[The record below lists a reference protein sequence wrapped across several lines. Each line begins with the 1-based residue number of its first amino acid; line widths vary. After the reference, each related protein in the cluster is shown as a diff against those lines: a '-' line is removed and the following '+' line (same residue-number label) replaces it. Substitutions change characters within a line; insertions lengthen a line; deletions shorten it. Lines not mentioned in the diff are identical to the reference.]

1 MLKEDMRMKLV
12 IAEKPSV
19 AQSLARVIGADK
31 RCDGYLEGGGYLV
44 SWCIGHLVELSAPE
58 RYDERYSK
66 WRLED
71 LPILPETWRY
81 EVSAG
86 TAKQFKILKTLMERP
101 DVTSLVC
108 ATDAG
113 REGELIFRLVYN
125 QCRCMKPIE
134 RLWISSM
141 EDTAIREGF
150 AYLKP
155 GTEYDLLY
163 EAALCRERAD
173 WIVGMNATQLFS
185 CLYGSTLN
193 VGRVMTP
200 TLSMVVMR
208 DSEISAFKPKPFY
221 TVELRSDD
229 MSAVSRRFDDKA
241 EAEKLQTLC
250 CGSMRAA
257 VKSVDYT
264 EKTEHPPLLYDLTSL
279 QRDVNRIL
287 GFTAQQTLDYTQA
300 LYEKK
305 LVTYPRKDSRY
316 LTEDMREMLPQ
327 LITGVGAKYAV
338 PSEALSPEM
347 LDSGNFTRLFN
358 NGKVSDHHAILPTRT
373 MSGADLTA
381 LPTGEQAVLQL
392 IAVRLLCAAAKDYRT
407 AEETVVLTC
416 AGEEFARKGRTVLQ
430 SGWKELW
437 LMFYPAKNREK
448 ETDDPVNLSSGDVIS
463 FSEAVLKEG
472 TTTPPRRFTEDTLL
486 SAMETA
492 GAEDMPEDAERKGL
506 GTPATRAGIIEKLV
520 QKGFIERKG
529 DKKTRY
535 LVSTARGNSLITVM
549 PEQIRSAA
557 MTADWEQKLLEIE
570 HGAYRAE
577 NFMQEITG
585 MIADLVRNYDAAKGT
600 GLEMS
605 NYRKAGACPC
615 CQSDVVEKPKGW
627 FCSNRECRFAL
638 WKDNAFFKSIGK
650 RLSASMV
657 ERLLTDGRIGLKDCT
672 SRKTGRHFEAT
683 LLLSTDPDGRACFQ
697 LEFDPPKNRNNGGKE
712 NRKQGSEKETSS
724 GNKHRSEDRRNH
736 YEQ

>member
-1 MLKEDMRMKLV
+1 MELV
-12 IAEKPSV
+12 LAEKPSV
-19 AQSLARVIGADK
+19 AQSISRVLGVSR
-31 RCDGYLEGGGYLV
+31 RCDGYLEGGEYIV
-44 SWCIGHLVELSAPE
+44 SWCVGHLVELSPPE
-58 RYDERYSK
+58 AYDVAYAK
-66 WRLED
+66 WKLED
-71 LPILPETWRY
+71 LPILPEHWQY
-81 EVSAG
+81 QVSDS
-86 TAKQFKILKTLMERP
+86 TRKQFRIVKGLMNRE
-101 DVTSLVC
+101 DVESLVC

-113 REGELIFRLVYN
+113 REGELIFRLVYH
-125 QCRCMKPIE
+125 QAGCRKPFE

-141 EDTAIREGF
+141 EDAAIREGF
-150 AYLKP
+150 AHLEPSGK
-155 GTEYDLLY
+155 YDALY

-173 WIVGMNATQLFS
+173 WIVGMNATRLFS

-200 TLSMVVMR
+200 TLSMVIMR
-208 DSEISAFKPKPFY
+208 DAEIAAFKAKPFY
-221 TVELRSDD
+221 TVELCSDG
-229 MSAVSRRFDDKA
+229 MSAMSRRFDDKA
-241 EAEKLQTLC
+241 EAEKLQTSC

-257 VKSVDYT
+257 VKSVDHT

-279 QRDVNRIL
+279 QRDANRIL

-305 LVTYPRKDSRY
+305 LVTYPRTDSRY
-316 LTEDMREMLPQ
+316 LTEDMQEMLPQ
-327 LITGVGAKYAV
+327 LIADVGTKYAV
-338 PSEALSPEM
+338 PSGTLSPEIQA
-347 LDSGNFTRLFN
+347 SGNVTRLFN
-358 NGKVSDHHAILPTRT
+358 NQKVSDHHAILPTRT

-407 AEETVVLTC
+407 SEETAVLTC
-416 AGEEFARKGRTVLQ
+416 AGEEFTRKGRTVLQ
-430 SGWKELW
+430 IGWKELW

-448 ETDDPVNLSSGDVIS
+448 DTGDAAAFSSGDVIP
-463 FSEAVLKEG
+463 FSKAVLKEG

-570 HGAYRAE
+570 RGAYAAK

-585 MIADLVRNYDAAKGT
+585 MIAGLVRNYDAAKGT
-600 GLEMS
+600 GLEM
-605 NYRKAGACPC
+605 NHYRKVGSCPC
-615 CQSDVVEKPKGW
+615 CQSDVLEKPKGW
-627 FCSNRECRFAL
+627 FCSNRGCRFAL

-650 RLSASMV
+650 RLSVSMV
-657 ERLLTDGRIGLKDCT
+657 ERLLSDGRVRLKDCT
-672 SRKTGRHFEAT
+672 SRKTGRHFDAT
-683 LLLSTDPDGRACFQ
+683 LLLSADPDGRTSFQ
-697 LEFDPPKNRNNGGKE
+697 LEFDTPNNRSNGGKE
-712 NRKQGSEKETSS
+712 NRKQRSVKGTVS
-724 GNKHRSEDRRNH
+724 GNKYRSEDRRNR

>member
-1 MLKEDMRMKLV
+1 MKLV
-12 IAEKPSV
+12 LAEKPSV
-19 AQSLARVIGADK
+19 AQSISRVLGVSG
-31 RCDGYLEGGGYLV
+31 RCDGYLEGGEYIV
-44 SWCIGHLVELSAPE
+44 SWCIGHLVELSPPE
-58 RYDERYSK
+58 VYNEAYAK

-71 LPILPETWRY
+71 LPILPEHWLY
-81 EVSAG
+81 QVSDS
-86 TAKQFKILKTLMERP
+86 TRKQFRILKELMNRE
-101 DVTSLVC
+101 DVESLIC

-113 REGELIFRLVYN
+113 REGELIFRLVYH
-125 QCRCMKPIE
+125 QAECRKPFE

-141 EDTAIREGF
+141 EDAAIREGF
-150 AYLKP
+150 ARLEPSGK
-155 GTEYDLLY
+155 YDALY

-173 WIVGMNATQLFS
+173 WIVGMNATRLFS

-208 DSEISAFKPKPFY
+208 DAGITAFKPKQFY
-221 TVELRSDD
+221 TVELHSDD

-241 EAEKLQTLC
+241 EAEKLQTAC
-250 CGSMRAA
+250 CGNMRAE
-257 VKSVDYT
+257 VKSVNRT
-264 EKTEHPPLLYDLTSL
+264 EKTENPPLLYDLTSL
-279 QRDVNRIL
+279 QRDANRIL
-287 GFTAQQTLDYTQA
+287 GFTARQTLDYTQA

-305 LVTYPRKDSRY
+305 LVTYPRTDSRY
-316 LTEDMREMLPQ
+316 LTGDMREMLPQ
-327 LITGVGAKYAV
+327 LITDVGAKYAV
-338 PSEALSPEM
+338 SSEALSPEIQ
-347 LDSGNFTRLFN
+347 DSGNFTRLFDN
-358 NGKVSDHHAILPTRT
+358 RKVSDHHAILPTRT
-373 MSGADLTA
+373 MSGSDLTA
-381 LPTGEQAVLQL
+381 LPAGEQAVLQL
-392 IAVRLLCAAAKDYRT
+392 IAVRLLCAGVKDYRT
-407 AEETVVLTC
+407 SEETVVLTC
-416 AGEEFARKGRTVLQ
+416 AGEEFTRKSRTVLQ
-430 SGWKELW
+430 IGWKELW
-437 LMFYPAKNREK
+437 LTFYPSKSREK
-448 ETDDPVNLSSGDVIS
+448 DAGDAAAFSSGDAIS

-570 HGAYRAE
+570 RGTYGAKD
-577 NFMQEITG
+577 FMKEITG
-585 MIADLVRNYDAAKGT
+585 MIAGLVRNYDAAKGD

-605 NYRKAGACPC
+605 NYRKVGSCPC

-627 FCSNRECRFAL
+627 FCSNRGCRFAL
-638 WKDNAFFKSIGK
+638 WRDNAFFKSIGK
-650 RLSASMV
+650 HLSAGMV
-657 ERLLTDGRIGLKDCT
+657 ERLLSDGRIRLKDCT
-672 SRKTGRHFEAT
+672 SRKTGRNFDAT
-683 LLLSTDPDGRACFQ
+683 LLLSADPDGRACFQ

-712 NRKQGSEKETSS
+712 NRKQGSEKGTTS
-724 GNKHRSEDRRNH
+724 GNKYRLEDRRNR

>member
-1 MLKEDMRMKLV
+1 MKLV
-12 IAEKPSV
+12 LAEKPSV
-19 AQSLARVIGADK
+19 AQSISKVLGVSR
-31 RCDGYLEGGGYLV
+31 RCDGYLEGGEYIV
-44 SWCIGHLVELSAPE
+44 SWCIGHLVELSPPE
-58 RYDERYSK
+58 IYNEAYAK

-71 LPILPETWRY
+71 LPILPGHWQY
-81 EVSAG
+81 QVSDS
-86 TAKQFKILKTLMERP
+86 TRKQFRILKELMNRA
-101 DVTSLVC
+101 DVESLVC

-113 REGELIFRLVYN
+113 REGELIFRLVYH
-125 QCRCMKPIE
+125 QAGCRKPFA

-141 EDTAIREGF
+141 EDAAIREGF
-150 AYLKP
+150 AHLEPSEK
-155 GTEYDLLY
+155 YDALY

-173 WIVGMNATQLFS
+173 WIVGMNVTRLFS
-185 CLYGSTLN
+185 CLYGTTLN

-208 DSEISAFKPKPFY
+208 DAEITAFKPKPFY

-229 MSAVSRRFDDKA
+229 TSAMSRRFDDKA
-241 EAEKLQTLC
+241 EAEKLQALC
-250 CGSMRAA
+250 CENMRAE
-257 VKSVDYT
+257 VKSVNRT

-279 QRDVNRIL
+279 QRDANRIL

-305 LVTYPRKDSRY
+305 LVTYPRTDSRY
-316 LTEDMREMLPQ
+316 LTGDMREMLPQ
-327 LITGVGAKYAV
+327 LIADVGIKYAV
-338 PSEALSPEM
+338 SDETLTPEM
-347 LDSGNFTRLFN
+347 QDSGNFTRLFN
-358 NGKVSDHHAILPTRT
+358 SQKVSDHHAILPTRT
-373 MSGADLTA
+373 MSKADLTA

-416 AGEEFARKGRTVLQ
+416 AGEEFTRKGRTVLQ
-430 SGWKELW
+430 IGWKELW
-437 LMFYPAKNREK
+437 LTFYPAKNREK
-448 ETDDPVNLSSGDVIS
+448 DIGDAAAFSSGDAVP

-535 LVSTARGNSLITVM
+535 LVSTARGNSLITVI

-570 HGAYRAE
+570 RDTYSAK

-585 MIADLVRNYDAAKGT
+585 MIAGLIRNYDAAKGT

-605 NYRKAGACPC
+605 NYRKAGICPC

-627 FCSNRECRFAL
+627 FCSNRECRFLL

-650 RLSASMV
+650 HLSAGMV
-657 ERLLTDGRIGLKDCT
+657 ERLLSDGRIRLKDCT
-672 SRKTGRHFEAT
+672 SRKTGRNFDAT
-683 LLLSTDPDGRACFQ
+683 LLLSADPDGRACFQ
-697 LEFDPPKNRNNGGKE
+697 LGFDPPKSRNNGRKE
-712 NRKQGSEKETSS
+712 NRKQGSEKGTAT
-724 GNKHRSEDRRNH
+724 GNKYRSEDRRKH
-736 YEQ
+736 DEQ

>member
-1 MLKEDMRMKLV
+1 MKLV
-12 IAEKPSV
+12 LAEKPSV
-19 AQSLARVIGADK
+19 AQSISRVLGVSR
-31 RCDGYLEGGGYLV
+31 RCDGYLEGGEYIV
-44 SWCIGHLVELSAPE
+44 SWCVGHLVELSPPE
-58 RYDERYSK
+58 VYNEAYAK

-71 LPILPETWRY
+71 LPILPEHWQY
-81 EVSAG
+81 QVSDS
-86 TAKQFKILKTLMERP
+86 TKKQFRILKELMNRE
-101 DVTSLVC
+101 DVESLVC

-113 REGELIFRLVYN
+113 REGELIFRLVYH
-125 QCRCMKPIE
+125 QARCRKPFE

-141 EDTAIREGF
+141 EDAAIREGF
-150 AYLKP
+150 AHLEPSGK
-155 GTEYDLLY
+155 YDALY

-173 WIVGMNATQLFS
+173 WIVGMNATRLFS

-208 DSEISAFKPKPFY
+208 DAEIAAFKPKPFY
-221 TVELRSDD
+221 TVELRSDG
-229 MSAVSRRFDDKA
+229 MSAASRRFDDKA
-241 EAEKLQTLC
+241 EAEKLQKLC
-250 CGSMRAA
+250 CGNMRTE
-257 VKSVDYT
+257 VKSVNRT

-279 QRDVNRIL
+279 QRDANRIL

-305 LVTYPRKDSRY
+305 LVTYPRTDSRY

-327 LITGVGAKYAV
+327 LIADVGTKYAV
-338 PSEALSPEM
+338 PSGTLSPEIQA
-347 LDSGNFTRLFN
+347 SGNFTRLFN
-358 NGKVSDHHAILPTRT
+358 NRKVSDHHAILPTRT
-373 MSGADLTA
+373 MSGADLAA

-448 ETDDPVNLSSGDVIS
+448 DTGDAAAFSSGDVIP
-463 FSEAVLKEG
+463 FSKAVLKEG

-657 ERLLTDGRIGLKDCT
+657 ERLLSDGRIGLKDCT
-672 SRKTGRHFEAT
+672 SRKTGRHFDAT
-683 LLLSTDPDGRACFQ
+683 LLLSADPDGRACFQ

>member
-1 MLKEDMRMKLV
+1 MKLV
-12 IAEKPSV
+12 LAEKPSV
-19 AQSLARVIGADK
+19 AQSISRVLGVSR
-31 RCDGYLEGGGYLV
+31 RCDGYLEGGEYIV
-44 SWCIGHLVELSAPE
+44 SWCVGHLVELSPPE
-58 RYDERYSK
+58 VYDEAYAK
-66 WRLED
+66 WKLED
-71 LPILPETWRY
+71 LPILPEHWQY
-81 EVSAG
+81 QVSDS
-86 TAKQFKILKTLMERP
+86 TRKQFRILKELMNRK
-101 DVTSLVC
+101 DVESLVC

-113 REGELIFRLVYN
+113 REGELIFRLVYHEAG
-125 QCRCMKPIE
+125 CRKPFK

-141 EDTAIREGF
+141 EDAAIREGF
-150 AYLKP
+150 AHLEPSGK
-155 GTEYDLLY
+155 YDALY

-173 WIVGMNATQLFS
+173 WIVGMNATRLFS
-185 CLYGSTLN
+185 CLYGFTLN

-200 TLSMVVMR
+200 TLSMVVVR
-208 DSEISAFKPKPFY
+208 DAEIAAFKAQPFY
-221 TVELRSDD
+221 TVELCSDG
-229 MSAVSRRFDDKA
+229 MSAMSRRFDDKA

-257 VKSVDYT
+257 VRSVDHT

-279 QRDVNRIL
+279 QRDANRIL

-305 LVTYPRKDSRY
+305 LVTYPRTDSRY
-316 LTEDMREMLPQ
+316 LTEDMQEMLPQ
-327 LITGVGAKYAV
+327 LIADVGTKYAV
-338 PSEALSPEM
+338 PSGTLSPEIQA
-347 LDSGNFTRLFN
+347 SGNVTRLFN
-358 NGKVSDHHAILPTRT
+358 NQKVSDHHAILPTRT

-392 IAVRLLCAAAKDYRT
+392 ITVRLLCAAAKDYRT

-416 AGEEFARKGRTVLQ
+416 AGEEFTRKGRTVLQ
-430 SGWKELW
+430 IGWKELW

-448 ETDDPVNLSSGDVIS
+448 DTGDAAAFSSGDVIS
-463 FSEAVLKEG
+463 FSKAVLKEG

-570 HGAYRAE
+570 RGTYGAKE
-577 NFMQEITG
+577 FMKEITG
-585 MIADLVRNYDAAKGT
+585 MIAGLVRNYDAAKGT

-605 NYRKAGACPC
+605 TYRKVGSCPC
-615 CQSDVVEKPKGW
+615 CQSDVLEKSKGW
-627 FCSNRECRFAL
+627 FCSNRGCRFAL

-650 RLSASMV
+650 RLSGSMV
-657 ERLLTDGRIGLKDCT
+657 EQLLSDGTIRLKDCT
-672 SRKTGRHFEAT
+672 SRKTGRHFDAT
-683 LLLSTDPDGRACFQ
+683 LLLSADPDGRACFQ
-697 LEFDPPKNRNNGGKE
+697 LEFDPPKNRNSCRKE
-712 NRKQGSEKETSS
+712 NRKQRSVTGTVS
-724 GNKHRSEDRRNH
+724 GNKYRSEDRRNR